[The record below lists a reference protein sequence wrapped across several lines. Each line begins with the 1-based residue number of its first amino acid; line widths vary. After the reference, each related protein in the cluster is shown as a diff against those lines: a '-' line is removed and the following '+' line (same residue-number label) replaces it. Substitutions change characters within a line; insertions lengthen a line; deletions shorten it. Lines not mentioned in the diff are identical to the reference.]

1 MNSPVSFHQL
11 AASDIPGL
19 YGWATSALDAMLAR
33 CFAELEP
40 PAPMSIVEW
49 AETYRTL
56 SREEA
61 NDYAGRYDLENTP
74 ALRGILA
81 ECDPTKN
88 RRVIVQKS
96 AQLGYTAGVVC
107 NVLGYH
113 VHWDPCVQVV
123 MFPREKSAKDFDAE
137 KFSPMV
143 RATAELA
150 KRIRLKSRSDG
161 NSATRKHYPGGLIKF
176 VASNSP
182 SDVKSTSAKIRIV
195 EEPDDT
201 NKDVKGQGNAIALLR
216 ERGKTIRNNFE
227 LIGGSPTAKGA
238 SEIEKEMRTTDQR
251 RFMVT
256 CHDCGERHEVEWE
269 HVVIPGLN
277 LSPEELAAPDIDE
290 RFPAREVYGR
300 ARHEEAYYVCPHC
313 GSIWTDDDRI
323 RNIRAAARAAPYYG
337 WEPTAD
343 SADPGFY
350 CNELQSVFD
359 GSRVPVLAEKYL
371 RALHLLEHGDA
382 TEMVAFENSTR
393 GRCWEYSGEL
403 PEEEE
408 LRKRAERYAEW
419 SVPAGALV
427 PLLSV
432 DVQHDRLALTCWV
445 VGRGEEMWLAYWG
458 EIYGQTIVPHQ
469 GAWIELQQ
477 ILDTQVIRTASG
489 VPLRIVACGID
500 CSDGQTS
507 EASYAFVRKHD
518 RGVNRPVLALKGA
531 PDDVGRVE
539 IWTPPKAID
548 PNRKATKA
556 SKAGVQVHIVGTAK
570 AKDLIL
576 GWAQEGGRV
585 RLAGSGAGRMHWYE
599 GVRDDFYEQL
609 LSEIKIPDRLNP
621 KRRKWKARTDRRNEA
636 LDCTVYALYLARH
649 LRLHLRRPGQWDLDE
664 MRLRQ
669 GVLIDLPPTDYHAVA
684 KPESPKPDH
693 VGDPDEM
700 VQTPAPVATD
710 EESPET
716 SPEPAAAQD
725 DALALLAAARAKQA
739 WDAMIRTRRGG
750 RRG

>member
-1 MNSPVSFHQL
+1 MNTPAVTFRQIAHQ
-11 AASDIPGL
+11 DHPGV
-19 YGWATSALDAMLAR
+19 YGWAAAALDAMLKR
-33 CFAELEP
+33 CLAELEP
-40 PAPMSIVEW
+40 PKPLSIVEW
-49 AETYRTL
+49 AETYRVL

-61 NDYAGRYDLENTP
+61 NDYAGAYDLENTP

-81 ECDPTKN
+81 ECDPSRN

-113 VHWDPCVQVV
+113 AHWEPCVQVV

-143 RATAELA
+143 RATPQLA

-238 SEIEKEMRTTDQR
+238 SEIEKEMKTTDQR

-256 CHDCGERHEVEWE
+256 CHDCGERHEVEWQ
-269 HVVIPGLN
+269 HVVIPGLS
-277 LSPEELAAPDIDE
+277 LTPEELADPEIDT
-290 RFPAREVYGR
+290 RYPQREVYGR
-300 ARHEEAYYVCPHC
+300 ARHEDAYYVCPHC
-313 GSIWTDDDRI
+313 GSIWTDDERI
-323 RNIRAAARAAPYYG
+323 ANIRAAARVAPYYG

-343 SADPGFY
+343 SPDPGFY

-359 GSRVPVLAEKYL
+359 GSRVPVLAEKFL
-371 RALHLLEHGDA
+371 RAQHLMDHGDP
-382 TEMVAFENSTR
+382 TEMVAFWNSTR
-393 GRCWEYSGEL
+393 GLCWEYSGEL

-408 LRKRAERYAEW
+408 LRKRAEKYGEW
-419 SVPAGALV
+419 TVPAGGLV
-427 PLLSV
+427 PLLTV
-432 DVQHDRLALTCWV
+432 DVQHDRLAVTCWV

-458 EIYGQTIVPHQ
+458 EVYGQTVVAHQ
-469 GAWIELQQ
+469 GAWLELEQLLQQ
-477 ILDTQVIRTASG
+477 TVGTPMGARLSIA
-489 VPLRIVACGID
+489 ACGID

-507 EASYAFVRKHD
+507 DAAYAFVRKHN
-518 RGVNRPVLALKGA
+518 RQSRPVLALKGA
-531 PDDVGRVE
+531 SDAEGRIE
-539 IWTPPKAID
+539 IWTPPRAID

-556 SKAGVQVHIVGTAK
+556 SKFGVQVHMVGTAK

-576 GWAQEGGRV
+576 GWAQEGGRI
-585 RLAGSGAGRMHWYE
+585 RLAGSGAGRMHWYD
-599 GVRDDFYEQL
+599 GVRDDFYEQM
-609 LSEIKIPDRLNP
+609 LSEIKIPSRLNP
-621 KRRKWKARTDRRNEA
+621 RKRAWKARTDRRNEA
-636 LDCTVYALYLARH
+636 LDCTVYALYLIRH

-664 MRLRQ
+664 LRLRQ
-669 GVLIDLPPTDYHAVA
+669 GELITLPPSEYSTVN
-684 KPESPKPDH
+684 PEKSPKPDH
-693 VGDPDEM
+693 LVESDEM
-700 VQTPAPVATD
+700 VQTPVHVATD
-710 EESPET
+710 DNSSQDSP
-716 SPEPAAAQD
+716 QD
-725 DALALLAAARAKQA
+725 DATELLAAQRAKQA
-739 WDAMIRTRRGG
+739 WAAMMAQRKGARRG
-750 RRG
+750 

>member
-1 MNSPVSFHQL
+1 MNVPSVSYKTL
-11 AASDIPGL
+11 DAYDIAGL
-19 YGWATSALDAMLAR
+19 DGWASTALDAMLQR
-33 CFAELEP
+33 CFAELQP
-40 PAPMSIVEW
+40 PPPLSPIEW

-61 NDYAGRYDLENTP
+61 NDFAGPYSLENTP

-81 ECDPTKN
+81 ACDPTIN
-88 RRVIVQKS
+88 RRVVVQKS

-113 VHWDPCVQVV
+113 VHWEPCVQVV

-137 KFSPMV
+137 KFAPMV
-143 RATAELA
+143 RATPVLA
-150 KRIRLKSRSDG
+150 KRIKLKSRSDG
-161 NSATRKHYPGGLIKF
+161 NSQTRKHYPGGLIKL

-201 NKDVKGQGNAIALLR
+201 NKDVKGQGKSIAMLR
-216 ERGKTIRNNFE
+216 ERGKSIRNNFE

-238 SEIEKEMRTTDQR
+238 SEIEQEMRTTDQR
-251 RFMVT
+251 RFMVS
-256 CHDCGERHEVEWE
+256 CHDCGDRHEVEWA
-269 HVVIPGLN
+269 HVTIPGLN
-277 LSPEELAAPDIDE
+277 LTPEELAEPDIDQ
-290 RFPAREVYGR
+290 RYPSREVYGR
-300 ARHEEAYYVCPHC
+300 ARHEDAYYSCPHC
-313 GSIWTDDDRI
+313 GSVWTDDQRI
-323 RNIRAAARAAPYYG
+323 ANIRKAASVPPLYG

-343 SADPGFY
+343 APDPGYY
-350 CNELQSVFD
+350 CNELQSIFD
-359 GSRVPVLAEKYL
+359 GSRVPMLAEKYL
-371 RALHLLEHGDA
+371 RALNLLEQGDA
-382 TEMVAFENSTR
+382 TEMVTFENSTR

-403 PEEEE
+403 PEEDE

-427 PLLSV
+427 PLLTV

-458 EIYGQTIVPHQ
+458 EIYGQTIVPHA
-469 GAWIELQQ
+469 GAWVELQQ
-477 ILDTQVIRTASG
+477 ILDNQTIATAAG
-489 VPLRIVACGID
+489 VPLRIAACGID

-507 EASYAFVRKHD
+507 EASYAFVRRHD

-556 SKAGVQVHIVGTAK
+556 SKAGIQVHIVGTAK

-576 GWAQEGGRV
+576 GWATEGGRV
-585 RLAGSGAGRMHWYE
+585 RLEGSGAGRMHWYE
-599 GVRDDFYEQL
+599 GVRDDFFEQL

-621 KRRKWKARTDRRNEA
+621 KRRRWKARTDRRNEG
-636 LDCTVYALYLARH
+636 LDCTVYTVYLCRH
-649 LRLHLRRPGQWDLDE
+649 LKLHLRRPGQWDLDE
-664 MRLRQ
+664 IRLRQ
-669 GVLIDLPPTDYHAVA
+669 GVLLPTTVDV
-684 KPESPKPDH
+684 PESSKTEPA
-693 VGDPDEM
+693 E
-700 VQTPAPVATD
+700 TPSAPVQASAPVTTPGD
-710 EESPET
+710 SPEN
-716 SPEPAAAQD
+716 SSENSSEPASTAD
-725 DALALLAAARAKQA
+725 DILSAARAAQA
-739 WDAMIRTRRGG
+739 WEAMMRNRRGG